1 LRDDLKFFLIGTRRS
16 KRTKGGIKR
25 AKKYHRLCA
34 VVLVFHNLIR
44 SNGDMI
50 TTHDSFKIFKQ
61 KKANITTFT
70 MVGGQK
76 QDNAFGQEEIP

>member
-1 LRDDLKFFLIGTRRS
+1 
-16 KRTKGGIKR
+16 
-25 AKKYHRLCA
+25 
-34 VVLVFHNLIR
+34 
-44 SNGDMI
+44 MI